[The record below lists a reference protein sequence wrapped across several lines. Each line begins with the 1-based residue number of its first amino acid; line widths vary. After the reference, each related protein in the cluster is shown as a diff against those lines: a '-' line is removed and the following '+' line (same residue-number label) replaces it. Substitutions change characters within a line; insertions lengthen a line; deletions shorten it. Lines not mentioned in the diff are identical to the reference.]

1 MSGIAAAALAAARPT
16 GPSEASLLGR
26 TSPLVKL
33 AVAIAWLT
41 GMTLSLDPVPPLILA
56 LAAFVGGALLGA
68 IRLRRMA
75 TWMAPL
81 WIGAL
86 GIAAFNALFAAAN
99 ADPAAVEAF
108 RVGPGRVTEPAL
120 IAGLALGLRV
130 LAIASV
136 SAVFVLTTGPTRLAD
151 ALVQQARLP
160 ARFAYGALAA
170 YQAVP
175 RLADDLSDLRAA
187 RRTRGLRGGWHPR
200 VLLGLLVLAVRHAD
214 RLALAMDARAFGL
227 GPRSAYREVRIT
239 LRDPAVLGLGL
250 GALLLALLA
259 GGTLGP

>member
-1 MSGIAAAALAAARPT
+1 MSGLAALALGATRPT
-16 GPSEASLLGR
+16 GSSEASFLGR

-33 AVAIAWLT
+33 AVAAGWLA
-41 GMTLSLDPVPPLILA
+41 GMTLTLDPRPPLILA
-56 LAAFVGGALLGA
+56 LAATVGGWLLGA
-68 IRLRRMA
+68 IPLRRMA

-99 ADPAAVEAF
+99 ADPTAVEAF
-108 RVGPGRVTEPAL
+108 RVGPTRISEPAL
-120 IAGLALGLRV
+120 LGGVALGLRV
-130 LAIASV
+130 VAIASV
-136 SAVFVLTTGPTRLAD
+136 SAAFVLTTSPTRLAD

-175 RLADDLSDLRAA
+175 RLADELSDLHAA

-214 RLALAMDARAFGL
+214 RLALAMDARAFGI
-227 GPRSAYREVRIT
+227 GPRSAYREVRVT
-239 LRDPAVLGLGL
+239 WRDPAVLALGL
-250 GALLLALLA
+250 CAFLLALA
-259 GGTLGP
+259 GGTLDP

>member
-1 MSGIAAAALAAARPT
+1 MTGMAAAALAAARPS

-26 TSPLVKL
+26 TSPLIKL
-33 AVAIAWLT
+33 AVAAAWLI
-41 GMTLSLDPVPPLILA
+41 GMTLSLDPRAPLVLA
-56 LAAFVGGALLGA
+56 LAALVGGWALGA
-68 IRLRRMA
+68 IRPRRLV

-81 WIGAL
+81 SFGAFGL
-86 GIAAFNALFAAAN
+86 AAFNALFAAAN
-99 ADPAAVEAF
+99 ADPAAAELI
-108 RVGPGRVTEPAL
+108 RVGPARITEPAL
-120 IAGLALGLRV
+120 AAGTAIGLRV

-136 SAVFVLTTGPTRLAD
+136 SAVFVLTTSATRFAD

-175 RLADDLSDLRAA
+175 RLADDLSDLRSA

-200 VLLGLLVLAVRHAD
+200 VLIGLLVLAIRHAD
-214 RLALAMDARAFGL
+214 RLALAMDARAFGI
-227 GPRSAYREVRIT
+227 GPRSAYREVHVT
-239 LRDPAVLGLGL
+239 WRDPAVLAVGLVALVL
-250 GALLLALLA
+250 GLLA